1 MIAFYFTSRRTPAIL
16 IMVTTH
22 GYGALGDRA
31 LPREYIILHC
41 FQGRAGSPST
51 PLQRRFAII
60 RIAEDRALAS
70 GLWQTYLLFSRSFRK
85 TLFDRT

>member
-1 MIAFYFTSRRTPAIL
+1 MKGFAFFAAIL

-60 RIAEDRALAS
+60 RIA
-70 GLWQTYLLFSRSFRK
+70 GVFRVIFVFLVLK
-85 TLFDRT
+85 I